1 MQHFIFFLL
10 FCSNIGFATTVTEK
24 RGRVAS
30 VYISETFINEQLAS
44 HFENSNL
51 IKEIKA
57 NFDPKDN
64 IIFLRGRMQL
74 PMDDFRAMGINP
86 SLLQFKFQVALKP
99 TLSPGDYLVLEF
111 PLSETYF
118 YQANSKNPK
127 RDRVILPVQLLS
139 LGIASMR
146 GYLAALS
153 GDFSS
158 FERKRAK
165 LNALL
170 KGIKNT
176 LHVETNEDAKKA
188 LIREKKSLELQL
200 ASSSLEREKFEQT
213 AKTLNRVL
221 GFTSEKEFN
230 LNNEIKARDNAI
242 MLRMKLKNIVP
253 YLKNVG
259 LEDIKLGKNSKDGL
273 GESYF
278 ILHLYSH
285 LTEVPPVNMKVPYTP
300 KNKFKVP
307 PALGIRLNQ
316 AMLSTSFVN
325 EAEKEKMPDM
335 VKEFDVSFKDDGLH
349 VTGKIK
355 KYFMTIPFDGLI
367 DFVSTGPNEFE
378 VRVKGLNVFMVDL
391 KFLTPFALR
400 IVEQRLKKTLKGICR
415 FKYIGK
421 KDSHSALQVKIK
433 AQKLIPAFPGLHLVD
448 VKVRDGNF
456 MLRVGKTE

>member
-1 MQHFIFFLL
+1 MKYLFLIAL
-10 FCSNIGFATTVTEK
+10 IWGQSAFASIKAEE

-44 HFENSNL
+44 HFENSDL

-57 NFDPKDN
+57 QFDPKQN
-64 IIFLRGRMQL
+64 IIFLKGRMQL
-74 PMDDFRAMGINP
+74 PMDDFKAMGINP
-86 SLLQFKFQVALKP
+86 SMLQFKFQVALKP
-99 TLSPGDYLVLEF
+99 TLSQGDYLVLEF
-111 PLSETYF
+111 PLSETFF
-118 YQANSKNPK
+118 YQASSKNPK
-127 RDRVILPVQLLS
+127 RDRVVLPVQLLS

-170 KGIKNT
+170 KGIKIT
-176 LHVETNEDAKKA
+176 LAAETNEDAKKS
-188 LIREKKSLELQL
+188 LLREKRSIELQL

-259 LEDIKLGKNSKDGL
+259 LEDIKLGRNSKDGL

-278 ILHLYSH
+278 ILHLYSQ
-285 LTEVPPVNMKVPYTP
+285 LTEVPPVSMKVPYTP

-325 EAEKEKMPDM
+325 EAEKEKMPEM
-335 VKEFDVSFKDDGLH
+335 VKEFDLTFKDDGLH

-355 KYFMTIPFDGLI
+355 KFFMTIPFDGLI
-367 DFVSTGPNEFE
+367 DFESTGPDKFE
-378 VRVKGLNVFMVDL
+378 VRVKGLNIFMVDL

-400 IVEQRLKKTLKGICR
+400 IVEHRLKKTLKGICS

-421 KDSHSALQVKIK
+421 KDNHSALQVKIK
-433 AQKLIPAFPGLHLVD
+433 AKKLIPAFPGLHLVD

>member
-1 MQHFIFFLL
+1 
-10 FCSNIGFATTVTEK
+10 
-24 RGRVAS
+24 
-30 VYISETFINEQLAS
+30 
-44 HFENSNL
+44 
-51 IKEIKA
+51 
-57 NFDPKDN
+57 
-64 IIFLRGRMQL
+64 
-74 PMDDFRAMGINP
+74 
-86 SLLQFKFQVALKP
+86 
-99 TLSPGDYLVLEF
+99 
-111 PLSETYF
+111 
-118 YQANSKNPK
+118 
-127 RDRVILPVQLLS
+127 
-139 LGIASMR
+139 MR

-170 KGIKNT
+170 KGIKTT
-176 LHVETNEDAKKA
+176 LANETNVDAKNV

-213 AKTLNRVL
+213 AKTLNRVM

-230 LNNEIKARDNAI
+230 LNNEIKARENAI

-259 LEDIKLGKNSKDGL
+259 LEDIKLGRNSKDGL

-278 ILHLYSH
+278 ILHLYSL

-316 AMLSTSFVN
+316 AMLSTSLVN

-335 VKEFDVSFKDDGLH
+335 VKDFDLNFRDDGLH

-355 KYFMTIPFDGLI
+355 KFFMTIPFDGLI
-367 DFVSTGPNEFE
+367 DFVSTGADEFE
-378 VRVKGLNVFMVDL
+378 VRVKDLNVFMVDL
-391 KFLTPFALR
+391 KFLTPLALR
-400 IVEQRLKKTLKGICR
+400 MVEQRLKKTLKGICS

-421 KDSHSALQVKIK
+421 KDNHSALLVKIK

-456 MLRVGKTE
+456 MLRVGKTD

>member
-1 MQHFIFFLL
+1 MKYLFLIAL
-10 FCSNIGFATTVTEK
+10 FLGQYAFASIKAEE

-44 HFENSNL
+44 HFENSDL

-57 NFDPKDN
+57 QFDPKLN
-64 IIFLRGRMQL
+64 IIFLKGRMQL
-74 PMDDFRAMGINP
+74 PMDDFKAMGINP
-86 SLLQFKFQVALKP
+86 SMLQFKFQVAIKP
-99 TLSPGDYLVLEF
+99 TLSQGEYLVLEF
-111 PLSETYF
+111 PLSETFF
-118 YQANSKNPK
+118 YQANSTNLK
-127 RDRVILPVQLLS
+127 RDRVIIPVQLLS

-158 FERKRAK
+158 FERKKAK

-170 KGIKNT
+170 KAVKNALT
-176 LHVETNEDAKKA
+176 TEINEDAKAA
-188 LIREKKSLELQL
+188 LVREKKTLELQL
-200 ASSSLEREKFEQT
+200 ASSALEREKFEQT

-259 LEDIKLGKNSKDGL
+259 LEDIKLGRNSKDGL

-278 ILHLYSH
+278 ILHLYSQ
-285 LTEVPPVNMKVPYTP
+285 LTEVPAVSMKVPYTP

-335 VKEFDVSFKDDGLH
+335 VKEFDLTFKDDGLH

-355 KYFMTIPFDGLI
+355 KFFMTIPFDGLI
-367 DFVSTGPNEFE
+367 DFESTGPDKFE

-400 IVEQRLKKTLKGICR
+400 IVEQRLKKTLKGICS

-421 KDSHSALQVKIK
+421 KDNHSALQVKIK